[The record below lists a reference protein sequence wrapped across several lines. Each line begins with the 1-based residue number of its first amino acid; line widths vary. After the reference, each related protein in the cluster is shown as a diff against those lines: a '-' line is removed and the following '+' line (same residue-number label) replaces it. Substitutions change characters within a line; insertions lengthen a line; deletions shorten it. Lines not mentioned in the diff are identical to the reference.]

1 MQQAHPVAQGL
12 WYSGLMF
19 SLTSI
24 CIATQ
29 QSVLLVRLSSCKDGA
44 RRIRGLLV
52 RRRRRRRGKEEEE
65 EAKEEGIG
73 NGREGTDGG
82 GGGGSVEMVRVQV
95 DGDDKEKALR
105 SSSSS
110 NEFSN
115 QQHQR
120 CAPSNPLPNIHD
132 SDSDSNSRH
141 CSSSTINRP
150 SKVSLLI
157 FLLPTEFLNA
167 SILVFVL
174 GLVILVLQW
183 SAMVL
188 ETGSLKAM
196 EIIVTF
202 GIGFW
207 ISVVGYVL
215 AWGWLNGRTVSQ

>member
-1 MQQAHPVAQGL
+1 M
-12 WYSGLMF
+12 
-19 SLTSI
+19 
-24 CIATQ
+24 
-29 QSVLLVRLSSCKDGA
+29 
-44 RRIRGLLV
+44 
-52 RRRRRRRGKEEEE
+52 EEE

-73 NGREGTDGG
+73 NGREGTG

-95 DGDDKEKALR
+95 DGDDKEKGLR
-105 SSSSS
+105 SSSSSSSS

-132 SDSDSNSRH
+132 SDGDNNSHH
-141 CSSSTINRP
+141 CSSSTINHP
-150 SKVSLLI
+150 SKVSLWI

-183 SAMVL
+183 SARVL
-188 ETGSLKAM
+188 ETGSLEAM